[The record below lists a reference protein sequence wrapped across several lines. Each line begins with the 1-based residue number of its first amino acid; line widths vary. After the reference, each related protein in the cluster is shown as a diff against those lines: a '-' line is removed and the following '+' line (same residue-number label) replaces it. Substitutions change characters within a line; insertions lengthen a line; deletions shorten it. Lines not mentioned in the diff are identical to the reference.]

1 MDGKISFEEYI
12 ILNVLMTVPITFFEN
27 FSKDKDKK
35 FITREDFIEA
45 IIKFI
50 YEKNIIKIT
59 NKSLIDSRIVKT
71 DYNTLYVD
79 LTTFT
84 SKAFKNVNIDIK
96 KEILEF
102 QNGIKFAVLLYE
114 VDIN

>member
-12 ILNVLMTVPITFFEN
+12 IFNVLMTVPITFFEN

-59 NKSLIDSRIVKT
+59 NSLVIKT
-71 DYNTLYVD
+71 
-79 LTTFT
+79 TT
-84 SKAFKNVNIDIK
+84 IK
-96 KEILEF
+96 
-102 QNGIKFAVLLYE
+102 
-114 VDIN
+114 